1 MRPKGTRKNHVK
13 GESSGNAGEEA
24 GAGCMGSERGIAM
37 RILLDWSL
45 WMGGRIGST
54 GRERDGLAANL
65 MTKALGTLT

>member
-1 MRPKGTRKNHVK
+1 
-13 GESSGNAGEEA
+13 
-24 GAGCMGSERGIAM
+24 MGSERGIAM